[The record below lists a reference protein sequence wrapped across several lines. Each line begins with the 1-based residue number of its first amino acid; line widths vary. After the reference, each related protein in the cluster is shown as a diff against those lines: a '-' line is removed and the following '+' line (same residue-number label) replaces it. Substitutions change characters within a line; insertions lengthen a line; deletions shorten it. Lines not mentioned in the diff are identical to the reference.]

1 MGSSFLTLLVSFFAC
16 SGSGPIAV
24 PMLPIISRVA
34 SFMSAH
40 SATCLRNAAA
50 CVRAGRSSWLPD
62 FRRLGRNPARV
73 GITSSGISQPRDNMD
88 GAIKTVAV
96 PPNYQ

>member
-34 SFMSAH
+34 SFMSKLG
-40 SATCLRNAAA
+40 ATCLRNAVRECAPAA
-50 CVRAGRSSWLPD
+50 AAGCRI
-62 FRRLGRNPARV
+62 FRLFCRNPTREWEL
-73 GITSSGISQPRDNMD
+73 GNFREPRDNMD